1 MVLGQEQANH
11 YTKDTIRIKVMG
23 VGGGGNN
30 AVNQMI
36 KSKIEGAEYFLVN
49 TEKSVLDRANPKYC
63 TTIQIG
69 KETTNG
75 LGAGADPIIGERAA
89 HENLAEIDQCLED
102 TDLLFLTAGMGGG
115 TGTGALPVIAEE
127 ARKLGTT
134 TIAIVTKPFSF
145 EGKLRKVRAEV
156 GIERLKPNVS
166 SLIVIDN
173 NKLLET
179 STQETTIIDA
189 FKMTDDV
196 LRQAVQSITDL
207 VFSIGTINVDFAD
220 IKTIFSYEGF
230 AYMGIGEAKGENK
243 IEEAT
248 MDALKNPL
256 TESTIN
262 DAKGVIF
269 NIKGGEDI
277 GLDDINRSAS
287 IIAEKV
293 NPEATVIFGTNIEKE
308 LGSKVIVTVVAT
320 GVEQKK
326 EEER

>member
-1 MVLGQEQANH
+1 MVLDQRQSNH

-23 VGGGGNN
+23 IGGGGNN

-36 KSKIEGAEYFLVN
+36 NSDVSGAEYFLIN
-49 TEKSVLDRANPKYC
+49 TEKKSLERINNRFC
-63 TTIQIG
+63 QTIQIG
-69 KETTNG
+69 KELTNG
-75 LGAGADPIIGERAA
+75 LGAGANPDIGEQAA
-89 HENLAEIDQCLED
+89 LEDIEEIKKNLED

-115 TGTGALPVIAEE
+115 TGTGAIPVIARE
-127 ARKLGTT
+127 ARKMGID
-134 TIAIVTKPFSF
+134 TIAIVTRPFAF
-145 EGKLRKVRAEV
+145 EGKPRKIKADM
-156 GIERLKPNVS
+156 GIEKLKSNVN

-173 NKLLET
+173 NKLLENSGTNT
-179 STQETTIIDA
+179 SIINA

-196 LRQAVQSITDL
+196 LRQAVESITDL

-220 IKTIFSYEGF
+220 VKTIFSYEGL
-230 AYMGIGEAKGENK
+230 AYMGIGEAEGDNK

-248 MDALKNPL
+248 INALKNPL

-287 IIAEKV
+287 LISEKV
-293 NPEATVIFGTNIEKE
+293 NSEANIIFGTNIKPE
-308 LGSKVIVTVVAT
+308 LGQKVIVTVVAT
-320 GVEQKK
+320 GVEEKR
-326 EEER
+326 EEVI